1 MNIFE
6 LYLDKIKS
14 IIVDLNKNNQ
24 LEIPE
29 SFNGINAEIP
39 PPKFDCDISTNVAM
53 VLSKINKTSPLE
65 LAEKLA
71 PEIKNKDSEIETISV
86 AKPGFINIKFKPSY
100 WSNFIKNITDNAD
113 SFGINEKE
121 KKNNYLVEFVSANP
135 TGPLHVG
142 HCRGAI
148 LGDVISNV
156 LIFNKHQ
163 VTKEYYVND
172 YGNQI
177 INFTKSVYFR
187 IREVHFNETFPK
199 DNPDLYPGDY
209 LIDFAKNIISNN
221 SGLNFDNFDE
231 INDKLTTLSIEQALL
246 LIKKNLNSLGINHD
260 NFVSEKSIVLNNEV
274 ESVIDFLE
282 KNNFIYKGKI
292 KAPAGEDNKDWVE
305 REQLL
310 FKSTDFGD
318 DKDRALQKSDGT
330 WTYFASDVAYHKNK
344 VDRKFDYLINIL
356 GADHAGYIKRITSS
370 VDALSGKK
378 DKLICKISQLV
389 KLIKNKK
396 PFKMS
401 KRKGDYI
408 TVDDLIE
415 EVGKDATRFI
425 MLNRS
430 SDVELDFDFDAVKE
444 KSKDNPLYY
453 VQYCYARISSVFR
466 HINKDLN
473 SKIELNDFNFEYS
486 NDEIKILKKLSEWPK
501 CIDSASTKLE
511 PHRIPVYLYD
521 LASEF
526 HSYWNL
532 GKQFPEKR
540 FINDQKT
547 VSPDKLIFLKAISNV
562 IKTGMDIVGVDTPNQ
577 M

>member
-1 MNIFE
+1 MIR
-6 LYLDKIKS
+6 
-14 IIVDLNKNNQ
+14 VDLCYQKLPVTVVGMGGGTVYANLGATHLTQ
-24 LEIPE
+24 E
-29 SFNGINAEIP
+29 
-39 PPKFDCDISTNVAM
+39 DISIARSIPN
-53 VLSKINKTSPLE
+53 L
-65 LAEKLA
+65 
-71 PEIKNKDSEIETISV
+71 
-86 AKPGFINIKFKPSY
+86 
-100 WSNFIKNITDNAD
+100 
-113 SFGINEKE
+113 
-121 KKNNYLVEFVSANP
+121 
-135 TGPLHVG
+135 
-142 HCRGAI
+142 
-148 LGDVISNV
+148 
-156 LIFNKHQ
+156 
-163 VTKEYYVND
+163 
-172 YGNQI
+172 QI
-177 INFTKSVYFR
+177 IAPCDPF
-187 IREVHFNETFPK
+187 
-199 DNPDLYPGDY
+199 
-209 LIDFAKNIISNN
+209 
-221 SGLNFDNFDE
+221 
-231 INDKLTTLSIEQALL
+231 
-246 LIKKNLNSLGINHD
+246 
-260 NFVSEKSIVLNNEV
+260 EV
-274 ESVIDFLE
+274 EKAIDFLK
-282 KNNFIYKGKI
+282 KNKFIYKGKI
-292 KAPAGEDNKDWVE
+292 KAPAGEDNNRWIE

-310 FKSTDFGD
+310 FRSTEFGD
-318 DKDRALQKSDGT
+318 DKDRALQKSDGS

-370 VDALSGKK
+370 VEALSGKK

-473 SKIELNDFNFEYS
+473 SNIELNDFNFEYS

-501 CIDSASTKLE
+501 CIDTSCSKLE
-511 PHRIPVYLYD
+511 PHRIPTYLHE
-521 LASEF
+521 LASLF

-532 GKQFPEKR
+532 GRDNPKKR
-540 FINDQKT
+540 FIDEKKQI
-547 VSPDKLIFLKAISNV
+547 SDDKLIFLKAISNV
-562 IKTGMDIVGVDTPNQ
+562 IKTGMNIIGTSTPEK